1 MHKIKI
7 TSKILISLLLMSTP
21 AAAQNDGKGIQVHGS
36 VQTEFLVP
44 QSDEKIGT
52 ESTSDKLQNNTYADV
67 SIASKY
73 VDAGLRFEYLQH
85 PLPGFE
91 KDFKGWGV
99 PHFYARGKVK
109 GAELTIGDV
118 YEQFGSGFILRTYE
132 ERTLGIDNALRGAKL
147 KVSGING
154 VRLTALGGVQR
165 RYWDWDNRS
174 VVFGADAELDLGTLI
189 KPLGE
194 KGTAWMLGA
203 SWVLKNEKKPSEN
216 EPIFVPGTAYYLN
229 VPENTNAFDVRT
241 QLNKGGWSV
250 LAEYAWKTQDPSH
263 DNGYTFGKGN
273 VAMLSASYSKS
284 GLAALVQA
292 KRSENMSFRSQRAM
306 TGISAFINHM
316 PAFAY
321 QHTYALA
328 ALYPYATQ
336 YCNISENGATLV
348 PGEWA
353 FQGEFA
359 YTFKRKTALG
369 GKYGTKLKL
378 NISHVRGLDAKL
390 NAGSTLPDGSQTA
403 YTFGSEGYET
413 SFFKMGECYYQDI
426 NLQLEKKFT
435 KDFKLNLMYMNQRYN
450 QPVIEQHGFMRKS
463 NILVADGRYQFSRNL
478 ILRAEAQYLMAA
490 GESKLDEKDRSGN
503 WVYGLLELTVLPH
516 FMFTLSDQ
524 FGKPFFSDGYHDK
537 EHYFMG
543 MVTYTN
549 GAHRLM
555 GGYGR
560 TRAGYNCSGGVCRWV
575 PASKGIQLSYNYT
588 F

>member
-165 RYWDWDNRS
+165 RYWDWDKKS
-174 VVFGADAELDLGTLI
+174 KVFGADAELDLGTLI
-189 KPLGE
+189 KPLGD

-203 SWVLKNEKKPSEN
+203 SWVLKNEKKPSET

-263 DNGYTFGKGN
+263 DNGYTFGRGN

-490 GESKLDEKDRSGN
+490 GESKLEEKDRSGN
-503 WVYGLLELTVLPH
+503 WVYGLLELAVLPH

-524 FGKPFFSDGYHDK
+524 YGKPFFSDGYHDK

>member
-99 PHFYARGKVK
+99 PHFYLRCKAP
-109 GAELTIGDV
+109 GAELTAGDF
-118 YEQFGSGFILRTYE
+118 YEQFGSGFILRAYE

-263 DNGYTFGKGN
+263 DNGYTFGRGN

-490 GESKLDEKDRSGN
+490 GESKLEEKDRSGN

-524 FGKPFFSDGYHDK
+524 YGKPFFSDGYHDK

>member
-7 TSKILISLLLMSTP
+7 TSKILISLLLLSTP
-21 AAAQNDGKGIQVHGS
+21 AAAQNYGKGIQVHGS

-99 PHFYARGKVK
+99 PHFYARGKMK

-165 RYWDWDNRS
+165 RYWDWDKKS
-174 VVFGADAELDLGTLI
+174 KEFGADAELDLGTLI

-203 SWVLKNEKKPSEN
+203 SWVLKNEKKPSET

-263 DNGYTFGKGN
+263 DNGYTFGRGN

-390 NAGSTLPDGSQTA
+390 NAGSTLPDGSQTSFT
-403 YTFGSEGYET
+403 YGSEGYET

-490 GESKLDEKDRSGN
+490 GESKLEEKDRSGN

-524 FGKPFFSDGYHDK
+524 YGKPFFSDGYHDK

-555 GGYGR
+555 AGYGR